1 MIATNK
7 KGEKNQKS
15 TNNAMSNDG
24 SGIEMMDWSKL
35 YVNVKI
41 KEVFLKSVYG

>member
-7 KGEKNQKS
+7 NREKPQKS

-24 SGIEMMDWSKL
+24 SRI
-35 YVNVKI
+35 KI
-41 KEVFLKSVYG
+41 IDQSQG